1 MERLM
6 IQVPEKKSKLIK
18 SLLKELGVIIENDT
32 FKLASELNAMIKP
45 GKKPTMDEIVEE
57 VRAVRAKR

>member
-18 SLLKELGVIIENDT
+18 SLLKELGVIIENDS
-32 FKLASELNAMIKP
+32 FKLATELNAMIKR

-57 VRAVRAKR
+57 VRAVRAKH

>member
-1 MERLM
+1 
-6 IQVPEKKSKLIK
+6 LIK

-45 GKKPTMDEIVEE
+45 GEKPTMDEIVEE
-57 VRAVRAKR
+57 VRAVRAKQ